1 MVLSIQKGFPMK
13 KIKIVNLD
21 NIPFKTI
28 GVILDELSKTQTTI
42 YYGKVDSFS
51 YIVND
56 VSYYIE
62 IKYGKRDTVFTIKKS
77 IG

>member
-1 MVLSIQKGFPMK
+1 MK

-56 VSYYIE
+56 VKYYIE

>member
-1 MVLSIQKGFPMK
+1 MK

-51 YIVND
+51 YTVND
-56 VSYYIE
+56 INYYIE

>member
-1 MVLSIQKGFPMK
+1 MK

-51 YIVND
+51 YMVDDIN
-56 VSYYIE
+56 YYIE

>member
-1 MVLSIQKGFPMK
+1 MK

-28 GVILDELSKTQTTI
+28 GMILDELSKTQTTI

-51 YIVND
+51 YIAND

-62 IKYGKRDTVFTIKKS
+62 IKYGKRDTIFTIKKS
-77 IG
+77 VG